1 MASKRD
7 YYDVLGVPK
16 NATDSDI
23 KKAYRKL
30 ALKWHP
36 DKNQT
41 NKEEAENRF
50 KEIGEAYAVL
60 SDKEKRRRY
69 DMYGFDEPQSTG
81 QNFDFSHTDFGFR
94 DAEDIFRH
102 FFGGRD
108 PFAGFMDEDDFF
120 GFGFSDGSNNG
131 RRKMSRERNHDKHR
145 GARQR
150 SDPFASVFSAFE
162 SGFGG
167 GMGGGFGGGF
177 NMMSD
182 FSNFSE
188 FSNFGRSGGGAS
200 KSVQT
205 TIITRNGQTVK
216 KTTTTITKPD
226 GTRETRVQ
234 EEIQDNRSSERPRH
248 LRY

>member
-7 YYDVLGVPK
+7 YYEVLGVPK
-16 NATDSDI
+16 DASDNDI

-36 DKNQT
+36 DKNPD

-60 SDKEKRRRY
+60 SDKDKRKRY
-69 DMYGFDEPQSTG
+69 DKYGFEDQHSGPQD
-81 QNFDFSHTDFGFR
+81 FDFSHFDFGFR

-102 FFGGRD
+102 FFGGHD
-108 PFAGFMDEDDFF
+108 PFAGFMDEDEDFF
-120 GFGFSDGSNNG
+120 SFGFSSGGQNG
-131 RRKMSRERNHDKHR
+131 RRRKSRDRKYDKR
-145 GARQR
+145 GGRDR
-150 SDPFASVFSAFE
+150 TDPFDSIFSSFE
-162 SGFGG
+162 RGFGG
-167 GMGGGFGGGF
+167 GFGGFGGFGGGF
-177 NMMSD
+177 SMMSD
-182 FSNFSE
+182 FNDFG
-188 FSNFGRSGGGAS
+188 NFGSGGAS
-200 KSVQT
+200 TSVQT

-226 GTRETRVQ
+226 GTRETRIQ
-234 EEIQDNRSSERPRH
+234 EEIQDNRRGGEKPRH